1 MTDEQTPIPSSI
13 PPMPPPPPPAAAP
26 APEAAPPKQR
36 TTGLVVGALVV
47 VVAVIAG
54 LVAFNVLVDKER
66 ANATPLALAF
76 TAGQSETYTMHMTM
90 DGTLNAGEL
99 LGEQPIVMDVTQV
112 VTWEVVS
119 VDDEGVATIEV
130 TTTEMSGTMNGV
142 AVPAEVSS
150 TPTVEMQIAPDGRI
164 LSAGGMSFS
173 GLEQTGGASFPGMGQ
188 MTPLLPDG
196 PVAPGDTW
204 TKDFSQE
211 IPFGEG
217 TIEFTSTSTLERY
230 EDVDGVNAAVITT
243 EFTVP
248 MDFTLDFGELLAS
261 FGDTI
266 GVTGATGLAG
276 FADASIAYGGQGTF
290 RQTSWIDPGAE
301 KMLKTSSAGSFDMTM
316 AFSGLDVFEGQTM
329 SFAGDFTQD
338 LAIG

>member
-13 PPMPPPPPPAAAP
+13 PPIPPPPA
-26 APEAAPPKQR
+26 EAAPPKR
-36 TTGLVVGALVV
+36 RATGLVVGALVV

-54 LVAFNVLVDKER
+54 LVAFNTLGDKER
-66 ANATPLALAF
+66 ANAAPLALAF

-142 AVPAEVSS
+142 ALPAEVSS
-150 TPTVEMQIAPDGRI
+150 TPPVEMQIAPDGRI

-217 TIEFTSTSTLERY
+217 TIGFTSTSTLERY

-261 FGDTI
+261 FGDTS

-276 FADASIAYGGQGTF
+276 FEDASIAYGGQGTF
-290 RQTSWIDPGAE
+290 RQTSWIDPEAE

-329 SFAGDFTQD
+329 SFAGDFTQE

>member
-13 PPMPPPPPPAAAP
+13 PPPPPPPPADAP
-26 APEAAPPKQR
+26 TAEAAPPKRR
-36 TTGLVVGALVV
+36 TTGIVVGALVV

-54 LVAFNVLVDKER
+54 LVAFNVLGDKER
-66 ANATPLALAF
+66 ANAAPLALAF

-90 DGTLNAGEL
+90 DGTLDAGEL

-119 VDDEGVATIEV
+119 VNDEGVATIEV

-142 AVPAEVSS
+142 PLPAEASS
-150 TPTVEMQIAPDGRI
+150 TPPVEMQVAPDGRI
-164 LSAGGMSFS
+164 LTAGGMSFS

-211 IPFGEG
+211 VPFGEG
-217 TIEFTSTSTLERY
+217 TIGFTSTSTLERY

-261 FGDTI
+261 FGDTS
-266 GVTGATGLAG
+266 GVTGATGRAG
-276 FADASIAYGGQGTF
+276 FEDASIAYGGQGTF
-290 RQTSWIDPGAE
+290 RQTSWIDPEAE

-316 AFSGLDVFEGQTM
+316 AFSGFDVLEGQTM
-329 SFAGDFTQD
+329 SFTGEFTQE